1 MKTLHAFL
9 SASLIGISTLFAEDG
24 RSLPD
29 LSKAFPSEKLF
40 NQTKLEGIETYA
52 YATDFDFADLKKKF
66 IEFLGKGWT
75 EAKVDPEIEK
85 STNEAMKAQG
95 MAMEGNTLFS
105 NPEFPGTQI
114 GLTQMKME
122 LEGKK
127 FMANI
132 TVIRNKAEQSG
143 AGQPAT
149 GPVDEPEVGDKPQ
162 PEAKER
168 SR

>member
-1 MKTLHAFL
+1 
-9 SASLIGISTLFAEDG
+9 
-24 RSLPD
+24 
-29 LSKAFPSEKLF
+29 
-40 NQTKLEGIETYA
+40 
-52 YATDFDFADLKKKF
+52 
-66 IEFLGKGWT
+66 
-75 EAKVDPEIEK
+75 
-85 STNEAMKAQG
+85 
-95 MAMEGNTLFS
+95 
-105 NPEFPGTQI
+105 
-114 GLTQMKME
+114 MKME

-162 PEAKER
+162 PEAKEC